1 MNQTDRKEFEIIHTK
16 IDSIQ
21 QDLVELKRDM
31 QKAHDKSDESLKFIK
46 ENLFNPHEGLWAE
59 TRLNSEFRKNTS
71 RWRGVIGAGFI
82 GLVFK
87 QLIDVFKP

>member
-71 RWRGVIGAGFI
+71 RWRGVIGAGFV

>member
-46 ENLFNPHEGLWAE
+46 ENE
-59 TRLNSEFRKNTS
+59 TYWIKRKKSLTS
-71 RWRGVIGAGFI
+71 MD
-82 GLVFK
+82 K
-87 QLIDVFKP
+87 QF

>member
-21 QDLVELKRDM
+21 QDLVELKSDM

-71 RWRGVIGAGFI
+71 RWRGVIGAGFV

>member
-16 IDSIQ
+16 IDNIQ
-21 QDLVELKRDM
+21 QDLVDLKRDM

-71 RWRGVIGAGFI
+71 RWRGVIGAGFV